1 MSDQPSIGSAEWRA
15 WRRAVDLDDYERRF
29 DRIAA
34 DGGNPHGEVDFVM
47 QFAPLDALD
56 AGCGFGRVGIEL
68 HRRGVE
74 VVGVDL
80 DPDLI
85 ERARRRAPDLDWRI
99 DDLTTMD
106 LGRTF
111 SLVVAAGNVIGYVDP
126 ARRREAVVAC
136 ARHVAP
142 GGHLVMGN
150 QLTRGWPTVDEQR
163 RWAADA
169 GFAEIRVFA
178 GWDGTPFDGGD
189 YAVVVFSRPRG

>member
-1 MSDQPSIGSAEWRA
+1 MSEQPVVGSAEWRE
-15 WRRAVDLDDYERRF
+15 WRRSVDLDEYERRF

-34 DGGNPHGEVDFVM
+34 DGGNPHGEADFVM
-47 QFAPLDALD
+47 QFAPLDVLD

-68 HRRGVE
+68 HHRGVE

-85 ERARRRAPDLDWRI
+85 ERARRRAPDLDWRLG
-99 DDLTTMD
+99 DLATME

-111 SLVVAAGNVIGYVDP
+111 SVVVAAGNVIGFVDP
-126 ARRREAVVAC
+126 DRRREAVMAC

-142 GGHLVMGN
+142 GGFLVMGN
-150 QLTRGWPTVDEQR
+150 QLSQRWPTIDDQR
-163 RWAADA
+163 SWAAAAGLVDA
-169 GFAEIRVFA
+169 GVFA
-178 GWDGTPFDGGD
+178 GWDGAPFADGD